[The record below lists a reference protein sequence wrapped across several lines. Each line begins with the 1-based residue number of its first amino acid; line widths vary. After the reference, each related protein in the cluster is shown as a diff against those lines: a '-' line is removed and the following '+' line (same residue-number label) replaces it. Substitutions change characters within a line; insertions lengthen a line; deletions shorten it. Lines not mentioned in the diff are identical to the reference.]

1 MKKSNFRILAYLLM
15 LVMMVFALAGCKD
28 KNNDTDNKDAT
39 VTPVVTEEPT
49 TAPTETP
56 TPTDESS
63 DLTSLEVVELMGNGI
78 NLGNTMEAYGH
89 RELGIDADVSSYET
103 LWGMPVTTKEMIDG
117 MKAAGFDTLRVP
129 VAWTNMMDFENGDY
143 TIAEA
148 YLNRVEEIV
157 NYALDNDMYVIVND
171 HWDGGWWGMFG
182 SATQE
187 TRDKAMDIYVSMW
200 TQISEK
206 FKDYSNKL
214 IFESANE
221 ELGSRLNDK
230 DYAPDSGALSED
242 ECYEMT
248 NKINQTFV
256 DIFRKAGG
264 NNAERFLLIA
274 GFDTNIARTTDD
286 RFVMPT
292 DTAKDK
298 LLLSVHYYDPS
309 PYAIFTSLTSWGT
322 SKDYNDMNDTLSKMT
337 KFTKQGIGI
346 VIGEYGVLENEKK
359 QLKDDTLEYYINFLS
374 NCDKY
379 EYVPMLWDCNFLFNR
394 ESKKIIDEDIAA
406 LYLKHSYATQSTMTK
421 DEILAQANTAM
432 KDALANAV
440 AAAGVPE
447 DKSLAWIM
455 YTSGDWSVT
464 NIAADVYDANNRTG
478 GIVVTEP
485 EITGEGTYTTT
496 IDFTGT
502 SGGFASGNT
511 FSALGIANGE
521 TLYPGYIIDI
531 TELLVNGEPYTLTGR
546 PYTTSDDGKTTRV
559 NINNSWVMAIPEEAR
574 TSDGNVSDV
583 SAVVVNPEDFSE
595 LKTLSITF
603 NYGPAQ

>member
-1 MKKSNFRILAYLLM
+1 MKKSNFGRLAYLFL
-15 LVMMVFALAGCKD
+15 LVTMVFALAGCKD
-28 KNNDTDNKDAT
+28 KNKDTDNKDET
-39 VTPVVTEEPT
+39 VTPVVTVEPT
-49 TAPTETP
+49 TPTEAP
-56 TPTDESS
+56 APTDESS

-78 NLGNTMEAYGH
+78 NLGNTMEAYG
-89 RELGIDADVSSYET
+89 RKELGIDADVSSYET
-103 LWGMPVTTKEMIDG
+103 TWGMPVTTKEMIDG

-187 TRDKAMDIYVSMW
+187 TRDKAMNLYISMW
-200 TQISEK
+200 TQIADR

-221 ELGSRLNDK
+221 ELGNRLNDK

-242 ECYEMT
+242 ECFEMT

-264 NNAERFLLIA
+264 NNANRFLLIA
-274 GFDTNIARTTDD
+274 GYDTNITKTTDD

-322 SKDYNDMNDTLSKMT
+322 SKDYNDMNDMLSKMT

-346 VIGEYGVLENEKK
+346 VIGEYGVLENDKK

-379 EYVPMLWDCNFLFNR
+379 GYVPMLWDCNFLFNR

-406 LYLKHSYATQSTMTK
+406 LYLDHSYTSQSAMTK
-421 DEILAQANTAM
+421 DEIIAQANTVM
-432 KDALANAV
+432 KEALANAV

-455 YTSGDWSVT
+455 FTSGDWAVT

-485 EITGEGTYTTT
+485 EITGEGTYTAT

-502 SGGFASGNT
+502 SGGFANGNT
-511 FSALGIANGE
+511 FCALGIANGE
-521 TLYPGYIIDI
+521 TLFPGYIIDI
-531 TELLVNGEPYTLTGR
+531 TELLVNGEPYALTGR
-546 PYTTSDDGKTTRV
+546 PYTTSDDGKATRV
-559 NINNSWVMAIPEEAR
+559 NIYNGWVNAIPEEAR
-574 TSDGNVSDV
+574 TADGNVSDV
-583 SAVVVNPEDFSE
+583 SATVVNPEDFSE

-603 NYGPAQ
+603 NYGPAK

>member
-28 KNNDTDNKDAT
+28 KNKDTDKDAT
-39 VTPVVTEEPT
+39 VTPVVTEAPT
-49 TAPTETP
+49 TAPTDAP
-56 TPTDESS
+56 APTDESS

-89 RELGIDADVSSYET
+89 KTLGVTAEVSAYET

-117 MKAAGFDTLRVP
+117 MKAAGFDTLRLP

-143 TIAEA
+143 TIADA

-187 TRDKAMDIYVSMW
+187 TRDKAMDLYVSMW
-200 TQISEK
+200 TQISER

-221 ELGSRLNDK
+221 ELGFRLNDL

-242 ECYEMT
+242 ECFEMT

-256 DIFRKAGG
+256 DVFRKSGG

-274 GFDTNIARTTDD
+274 GFGTDITKTTDN
-286 RFVMPT
+286 RFVMPA

-309 PYAIFTSLTSWGT
+309 PYTIFQGLDNWGS
-322 SKDYNDMNDTLSKMT
+322 SKDYKDMNETLAKMT
-337 KFTKQGIGI
+337 KFTDQGYGI
-346 VIGEYGVLENEKK
+346 VIGEYGVLADENNK
-359 QLKDDTLEYYINFLS
+359 LKNNALPYYQNFIN

-379 EYVPMLWDCNFLFNR
+379 GYAPMLWDTNFLFDR
-394 ESKKIIDEDIAA
+394 SKIEIIDADIAA
-406 LYLKHSYATQSTMTK
+406 FYLEHSYAAQSTVAK
-421 DEILAQANTAM
+421 DELIWKINKEMDA
-432 KDALANAV
+432 ALANA
-440 AAAGVPE
+440 AAAGGVPD
-447 DKSLAWIM
+447 DKALAWIM
-455 YTSGDWSVT
+455 YTSADWATTNSVG
-464 NIAADVYDANNRTG
+464 DVYDSFAKTG

-485 EITGEGTYTTT
+485 EITGEGTYTVSV
-496 IDFTGT
+496 DFTGI
-502 SGGFASGNT
+502 SGGFVGGTA
-511 FSALGIANGE
+511 FSAL
-521 TLYPGYIIDI
+521 
-531 TELLVNGEPYTLTGR
+531 
-546 PYTTSDDGKTTRV
+546 
-559 NINNSWVMAIPEEAR
+559 AI
-574 TSDGNVSDV
+574 
-583 SAVVVNPEDFSE
+583 
-595 LKTLSITF
+595 
-603 NYGPAQ
+603 